1 MLWGDETVSALAV
14 PRQNQV
20 SKIRKTV
27 DQAHETGLVRIGTT
41 TPGNQS
47 VLIAIFTENVLAT
60 LRKQLAER
68 QGDSPSYG
76 AARKHR

>member
-1 MLWGDETVSALAV
+1 MLWGNETVSAPAV

-27 DQAHETGLVRIGTT
+27 VQAHDTSFLRIGTT

-47 VLIAIFTENVLAT
+47 FLIDAPMALAT

-68 QGDSPSYG
+68 QGDSVSYG
-76 AARKHR
+76 VARKHR